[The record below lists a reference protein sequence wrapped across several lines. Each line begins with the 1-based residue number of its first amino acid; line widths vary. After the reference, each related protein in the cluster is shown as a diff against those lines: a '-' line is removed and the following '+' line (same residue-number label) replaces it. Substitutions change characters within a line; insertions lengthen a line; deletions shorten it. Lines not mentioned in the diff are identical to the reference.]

1 MLAEL
6 QTIDIGEVTLT
17 QSMIMLGVVPM
28 IIVQLTKGVLSH
40 FWPAGPEEIIKPLFS
55 LVGIFAAVLMFY
67 ALAMESWLMG
77 GIVIGLTASGGY
89 EFTKNMAGLAKKK
102 PIPTATTDTVLF
114 LLLCCMLLASGCI
127 SQTEN
132 PRANLIAQ
140 QKVFVATVD
149 SLTVLLEADKFT
161 EQEANEI
168 GIFIKLGG
176 QYMTQ
181 WAASVKAGQSNPG
194 IVQSFQV
201 VLNKLIEYQLSKGE
215 L

>member
-1 MLAEL
+1 MLGEL
-6 QTIDIGEVTLT
+6 QTIDIGEITLT

-67 ALAMESWLMG
+67 MLAMESWLMG

-102 PIPTATTDTVLF
+102 PIPTATTATV
-114 LLLCCMLLASGCI
+114 LLLCCLLLASGCI

-132 PRANLIAQ
+132 PRANLVAS

-161 EQEANEI
+161 AEEANEI
-168 GIFIKLGG
+168 GIFINLGG

-181 WAASVKAGQSNPG
+181 WAAAVKAGQSNPG

-201 VLNKLIEYQLSKGE
+201 VVNKLIEYQIMKGGAQ
-215 L
+215 

>member
-6 QTIDIGEVTLT
+6 QTIDIGDITLT

-28 IIVQLTKGVLSH
+28 IIVQLTKGLLSH
-40 FWPAGPEEIIKPLFS
+40 FCTEMPDEIVKPLLS
-55 LVGIFAAVLMFY
+55 LVGIFVAVLMFY
-67 ALAMESWLMG
+67 ALAMESWMMG

-102 PIPTATTDTVLF
+102 PIPTATTATVLM
-114 LLLCCMLLASGCI
+114 LCCMLMTSGCI

-132 PRANLIAQ
+132 PRANLVAS

-161 EQEANEI
+161 AEEANEI
-168 GIFIKLGG
+168 GIFINLGG